1 MTSFIHTGSQKF
13 RSILKILSTA
23 LLVVSNLCI
32 HLMLFGFR
40 EIYMMFEVIGEPNAF
55 MLPLVV
61 LVNYHGY
68 GAF

>member
-1 MTSFIHTGSQKF
+1 MTSFIHAGSQKF

-32 HLMLFGFR
+32 RLMLFGFR
-40 EIYMMFEVIGEPNAF
+40 EIYMMFEVIEETNAF

-61 LVNYHGY
+61 LVNYHG
-68 GAF
+68 